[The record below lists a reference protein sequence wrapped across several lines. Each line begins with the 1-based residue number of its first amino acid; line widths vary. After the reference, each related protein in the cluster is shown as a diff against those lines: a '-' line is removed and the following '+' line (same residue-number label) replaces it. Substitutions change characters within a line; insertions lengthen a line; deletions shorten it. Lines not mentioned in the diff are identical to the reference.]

1 MNDDR
6 LIHMKNIFVIF
17 VLITFSI
24 LTTDLKAETR
34 KVPNHAS
41 KIILHDGMFED
52 GLPNRFE
59 IDDSKKKEV
68 WGWGNWRS
76 REGNANFFFAQQGQ
90 GRILTELGML
100 PKKVLKTWGVENYK
114 LGKKKGFKSSGSRAL
129 VRLVNIKDQ
138 NCVVVI
144 TRFSGVGA
152 TNDIKNRV
160 RSGVEGYICKNS
172 GEITIDEGMNFLH
185 CVELK
190 GDGTNFVGRKID
202 DKCVKKEI
210 AKKVIKKSSETKKS
224 RFLYCKDNEDV
235 HEYINGP
242 SSCYEGQTQITKEQY
257 LESKKNLKNTSTNTN
272 EDSFEKQLERL
283 KSLFDKKLIT
293 KEEYD
298 AERKEILDEM

>member
-6 LIHMKNIFVIF
+6 LTHMKNIFVIF
-17 VLITFSI
+17 FLITFSI

-34 KVPNHAS
+34 KVPNNQS
-41 KIILHDGMFED
+41 KIILHDGMFGD
-52 GLPNRFE
+52 GLPYIFQ
-59 IDDSKKKEV
+59 IDDSKKREV

-100 PKKVLKTWGVENYK
+100 PKKVLKNWGVEDYK
-114 LGKKKGFKSSGSRAL
+114 LGKKRGFKSSGSRAL

-144 TRFSGVGA
+144 TRFGDVGA

-190 GDGTNFVGRKID
+190 GEETNFVGRKID

-210 AKKVIKKSSETKKS
+210 AKKVIKKSSEKK
-224 RFLYCKDNEDV
+224 RNALIYCQKSNGNVYTSIHGPCVPDRKISEEEYLEIKNENKIKKEQNEDI
-235 HEYINGP
+235 E
-242 SSCYEGQTQITKEQY
+242 TK
-257 LESKKNLKNTSTNTN
+257 LTK
-272 EDSFEKQLERL
+272 L
-283 KSLFDKKLIT
+283 KSLFEKGLIT

-298 AERKEILDEM
+298 KKRKEILDEM

>member
-17 VLITFSI
+17 VLIAFSI
-24 LTTDLKAETR
+24 LTTDLKAKTK
-34 KVPNHAS
+34 KVSNNAS
-41 KIILHDGMFED
+41 KIILHDGMFGD

-59 IDDSKKKEV
+59 IDSSRKNYL
-68 WGWGNWRS
+68 WGWGNWNNS
-76 REGNANFFFAQQGQ
+76 NGIANMGFAQTGQ
-90 GRILTELGML
+90 GRVLTEKGML
-100 PKKVLKTWGVENYK
+100 PKKVLKSWSVENYK
-114 LGKKKGFKSSGSRAL
+114 LGKKKGFKSSGYRAL
-129 VRLVNIKDQ
+129 VQLVEINNKK
-138 NCVVVI
+138 CVVI
-144 TRFSGVGA
+144 ISRFGPSSGDDLG
-152 TNDIKNRV
+152 RV
-160 RSGVEGYICKNS
+160 RSTVDGYICKNS
-172 GEITIDEGMNFLH
+172 GEITIDEGKNFLH

-190 GDGTNFVGRKID
+190 GEGTNFAGRKID

-210 AKKVIKKSSETKKS
+210 ATKVIKKTSETKKS
-224 RFLYCKDNEDV
+224 IFLYCKDNEDV

-242 SSCYEGQTQITKEQY
+242 SSCYDGQTQITKEQY

-283 KSLFDKKLIT
+283 KLLFDKELIT